1 MLSSVYAQRLG
12 ELSVKTKATSKDK
25 MAKQQESEAR
35 SGARKRQTEER
46 SDERS
51 EELES
56 ESFAR
61 NGYRP
66 LYTPVDTERI
76 APSQPGSPPYT
87 RGAYPTMYLHRPWT
101 IRQYAGFSSAAE
113 SNRFYRHALQAGQ
126 RGLSVA
132 FDLPTHR
139 GYDSDHP
146 RATGD
151 VGKAGTAID
160 SVEDMKALF
169 HKIPLDQVSV
179 SMTMNGAVIP
189 VLACFLV
196 ASEEQQVQWSSL
208 TGTIQNDILKEYLVR
223 NTYIYPPEQ
232 GMRVAIDVIEFIST
246 SVPKFNSISVS
257 GYHFQEAGADPALEL
272 AFTLADAIAYLDAVQ
287 ARGIDIDAIA
297 PRISFFFGI
306 GMNFLLEIAK
316 LRAARTLWYE
326 LMQKYK
332 PQNPRSSVLR
342 THCQTSG
349 YSLTQQQPLN
359 NIVRTTIEAMAAVL
373 GGTQS
378 LHTNAYDEAVSIPT
392 DQAAQVARNTQL
404 ILQHETDI
412 AQTIDPLGGS
422 YAIESLTR
430 ELQTTAREI
439 IAEITRQG
447 GMIRAIEQGYARQR
461 IEEAAARKQALI
473 DRGEEIVIGVNKFR
487 DAGDNTPLDFRD
499 IDTTA
504 LRARQLR
511 SLQKIKK
518 ERDNSAVKKSLQWLR
533 ESAETTTNLLP
544 PAIDAIRQ
552 RATIGEVSVALE
564 DVFGRYQPA
573 GVLTVTT
580 AYIDTHGEDEQVAAV
595 QAQVARFATQT
606 GRQPRIL
613 VAKLGQDGH
622 DRGLQ
627 VIAAGFSNFGFDV
640 DLSPLFQTPAEVVKH
655 ALENDVHVIGISTHT
670 ASHKV
675 LIPKLLADLKTAKA
689 MDIAVVAGGIIPLQD
704 YEFLRAAGVADIFDP
719 GTPIPIC
726 AARVMDIL
734 LTDVS

>member
-1 MLSSVYAQRLG
+1 MRDD
-12 ELSVKTKATSKDK
+12 KTKTGSKNK
-25 MAKQQESEAR
+25 KQN
-35 SGARKRQTEER
+35 
-46 SDERS
+46 

-56 ESFAR
+56 EYLAR
-61 NGYRP
+61 DGYRP
-66 LYTPVDTERI
+66 LYTPADSEGI
-76 APSQPGSPPYT
+76 SSSQPGLPPYT
-87 RGAYPTMYLHRPWT
+87 RGIYPTMYLRRPWT

-113 SNRFYRHALQAGQ
+113 TNRFYRHALQAGQ

-146 RATGD
+146 RASGD

-160 SVEDMKALF
+160 TVEDMQALF
-169 HKIPLDQVSV
+169 HEIPLDQVSV

-196 ASEEQQVQWSSL
+196 VAEEQQVEWSSL

-223 NTYIYPPEQ
+223 NTYIYPPEH

-246 SVPKFNSISVS
+246 TVPKFNSISVS

-287 ARGIDIDAIA
+287 ARGIDIDMIA

-332 PQNPRSSVLR
+332 PKNPRSSVLR

-412 AQTIDPLGGS
+412 AKTVDPLGGS

-430 ELQTTAREI
+430 ELLTTAQEI
-439 IAEITRQG
+439 IVEITQQG
-447 GMIRAIEQGYARQR
+447 GMIKAIEQGYARRR

-473 DRGEEIVIGVNKFR
+473 DRGEEIVIGINKFR
-487 DAGDNTPLDFRD
+487 DTGDSVPLDFRD

-504 LRARQLR
+504 LRACQLR

-518 ERDNSAVKKSLQWLR
+518 DRDNAAVKKYLQRLR
-533 ESAETTTNLLP
+533 ESAATTANLLP

-552 RATIGEVSVALE
+552 RATVGEVSTALE
-564 DVFGRYQPA
+564 DVFGRYQPS

-580 AYIDTHGEDEQVAAV
+580 AYIDTYGEDKQVEAV
-595 QAQVARFATQT
+595 RAQVMRFVTQT

-655 ALENDVHVIGISTHT
+655 AIENDVHVIGISTHT

-675 LIPKLLADLKTAKA
+675 LMPKLLADLKMAKA
-689 MDIAVVAGGIIPLQD
+689 TDIAVVAGGIIPPQD
-704 YEFLRAAGVADIFDP
+704 YEFLRASGVADIFDP
-719 GTPIPIC
+719 GTPIPAC
-726 AARVMDIL
+726 ATRVMDIL
-734 LTDVS
+734 LSDVS